1 MASIAVSGVGIRC
14 AGSDDAVAF
23 WKNIK
28 DGRSAVIP
36 VVGLDIDGC
45 ECQVGGQITT
55 LGAEGDERVLQ
66 ILVGVAEEALTESG
80 IDLEAVDLTRV
91 GLCLGQCQ
99 GSLSDENSAHFMH
112 EDVDALAAHFG
123 VTGPRV
129 VVSTACTAGAAAL
142 ALAADRIASGEV
154 DVMIAGGVD
163 GLSSFT
169 WRGFTSLQSLSPQGC
184 AAYSRSNGLVLG
196 EGAGIFVLESMD
208 RVLSQG
214 RTPLAELLG
223 WGFSA
228 DAHHITAP
236 DPTGR
241 GAVLAMQRAVSRAG
255 LKFDDIDYVCGHGT
269 GTQANDRMEVKALRL
284 AFGDRAPEVP
294 LSSIK
299 PSIGHTLGA
308 AGAIEAAASIF
319 ALRDGM
325 LPPTLNFAADVSSD
339 LDFVPNVARPA
350 ALEVVMSNNYAFGG
364 NNSSLVFGR
373 PGRPARP
380 RPAAA
385 AAAAK
390 RAVWVTGIGLAGG
403 LGMGYEAWR
412 EALYAGRTALEP
424 FRTLRPKDCVLTTG
438 AEFPALSHRGVTTAD
453 EWRHLDPLSRLALT
467 VARQA
472 WQDAGLRRLP
482 PAEGTN
488 VALIYGSGTGPLSA
502 IRRFQVSVAEGNPSP
517 GHFPNT
523 VYPAAP
529 GHVCKALA
537 LRGPT
542 MTFTSGG
549 LAGMHAIEYATSL
562 VERGEVDRVLVIA
575 AEELT
580 EWHLEAGGGQRSYL
594 APDRARP
601 FQRGSKGANLGS
613 AGVALVLESADIAQ
627 ARQARRYGTI
637 LATAVGGDTGS
648 SMLPHPRGLRW
659 AAVLRQALDRAGVA
673 REDVGYV
680 SAAANGAIEL
690 DSLETGVMSQVLGR
704 PVAISATKAATGE
717 TIGAGAAVSLVA
729 ALMAVQTGMA
739 PPTAGLDD
747 PVGSGRVRH
756 VIGSPVPLDG
766 PIALV
771 DAFSLGGNYGG
782 IVVGP

>member
-14 AGSDDAVAF
+14 AGGDDAPTF
-23 WKNIK
+23 WKYIR
-28 DGRSAVIP
+28 DGRSAVGP
-36 VVGLDIDGC
+36 VTGLDIDGC
-45 ECQVGGQITT
+45 DCQVGGQIAT
-55 LGAEGDERVLQ
+55 LAVQGDQRVQ
-66 ILVGVAEEALTESG
+66 RILVGVADEALAESG
-80 IDLEAVDLTRV
+80 LDLGTVDPARV
-91 GLCLGQCQ
+91 GVCLGQCQ
-99 GSLSDENSAHFMH
+99 GSLADENSAHFMH
-112 EDVDALAAHFG
+112 EDVDALAAHLG

-142 ALAADRIASGEV
+142 ALAAERIATGEV

-196 EGAGIFVLESMD
+196 EGAGIFVLEPMG
-208 RVLSQG
+208 RVLAQG
-214 RTPLAELLG
+214 RTPVAELLG

-255 LKFDDIDYVCGHGT
+255 VKFDDIDYVCGHGT
-269 GTQANDRMEVKALRL
+269 GTQANDHMEAKALRL
-284 AFGDRAPEVP
+284 AFGERAPDVP

-299 PSIGHTLGA
+299 PTIGHTLGA
-308 AGAIEAAASIF
+308 AGAIEAAASVF

-325 LPPTLNFAADVSSD
+325 LPPTLNFTADEPSD
-339 LDFVPNVARPA
+339 LDFVPNVSRPA
-350 ALEVVMSNNYAFGG
+350 TLDVVMSNNYAFGG

-373 PGRPARP
+373 PGQPARP
-380 RPAAA
+380 TAAPV
-385 AAAAK
+385 K
-390 RAVWVTGIGLAGG
+390 RTVWVTGIGLAGA
-403 LGMGYEAWR
+403 LGMGYDAWR
-412 EALYAGRTALEP
+412 EALYEGRTALAP
-424 FRTLRPKDCVLTTG
+424 FQTLQPKDSVLSYG
-438 AEFPALSHRGVTTAD
+438 AEMPALTSKGVTTPD

-472 WQDAGLRRLP
+472 WQDAGLRRATV
-482 PAEGTN
+482 AEGTN

-502 IRRFQVSVAEGNPSP
+502 IRRFQTSVTEGNPSP
-517 GHFPNT
+517 VHFPNT

-529 GHVCKALA
+529 GHVCKALGV
-537 LRGPT
+537 RGPT

-549 LAGMHAIEYATSL
+549 LAGMHAIEYAVAL
-562 VERGEVDRVLVIA
+562 VERGEVDRAVVIT

-580 EWHLEAGGGQRSYL
+580 EWHLEAGGGQRAYM
-594 APDRARP
+594 APDLARP
-601 FQRGSKGANLGS
+601 FQRASKGSNLGS
-613 AGVALVLESADIAQ
+613 AGVALILESADAAQ

-637 LATAVGGDTGS
+637 LGTAVGGDTGAS
-648 SMLPHPRGLRW
+648 LLPHPRGLRW
-659 AAVLRQALDRAGVA
+659 AAVLQQALDRAGVA
-673 REDVGYV
+673 AADVGYV
-680 SAAANGAIEL
+680 SAAANGAVEL
-690 DSLETGVMSQVLGR
+690 DSLETGVISRVLGR

-717 TIGAGAAVSLVA
+717 TLGPSAAISLVA
-729 ALMAVQTGMA
+729 ALMAIQTGMA
-739 PPTAGLDD
+739 PPTANLDD
-747 PVGSGRVRH
+747 PVGASRVRH
-756 VIGSPVPLDG
+756 VVGEPAPIDG
-766 PIALV
+766 PAALV

>member
-1 MASIAVSGVGIRC
+1 MVPVAVSGVGIRC

-23 WKNIK
+23 WKNIT
-28 DGRSAVIP
+28 DGRSAVRP

-45 ECQVGGQITT
+45 ACQVGGQITT
-55 LGAEGDERVLQ
+55 LAATGDERTVQ
-66 ILVGVAEEALTESG
+66 ILIGATPDSASASVA
-80 IDLEAVDLTRV
+80 DLGSVDPARV
-91 GLCLGQCQ
+91 GLSLGQCQ
-99 GSLSDENSAHFMH
+99 GSLADENSAHFMH

-129 VVSTACTAGAAAL
+129 VISTACTAGAAAL
-142 ALAADRIASGEV
+142 ALAAERIASGEV

-184 AAYSRSNGLVLG
+184 AAYSRSDGLVLG
-196 EGAGIFVLESMD
+196 EGSGIFVLEPLD
-208 RVLSQG
+208 RVLAEG
-214 RTPLAELLG
+214 RTPVAELLG

-255 LKFDDIDYVCGHGT
+255 LELDDIDYVCGHGT
-269 GTQANDRMEVKALRL
+269 GTQANDQMEVKALRL
-284 AFGDRAPEVP
+284 AFGERASSVP

-308 AGAIEAAASIF
+308 AGAIEAAASVF
-319 ALRDGM
+319 ALRDNT
-325 LPPTLNFAADVSSD
+325 LPPTLNFAAETVSD
-339 LDFVPNVARPA
+339 LDFVPNAARTA
-350 ALEVVMSNNYAFGG
+350 ALDVVMSNNYAFGG

-373 PGRPARP
+373 PGRPARTT
-380 RPAAA
+380 PAVP
-385 AAAAK
+385 K
-390 RAVWVTGIGLAGG
+390 REVWVTGIGLAGR

-412 EALYAGRTALEP
+412 EALYEGRTALRP
-424 FRTLRPKDCVLTTG
+424 FETLHPKDSVLTVG
-438 AEFPALSHRGVTTAD
+438 AEFPELSPRGVTTPG
-453 EWRHLDPLSRLALT
+453 EWRQLDPLSRLALT

-472 WQDAGLRRLP
+472 WQDAGLRRLT

-488 VALIYGSGTGPLSA
+488 VAVVYGSGTGPLSA

-529 GHVCKALA
+529 GHVCKALG

-542 MTFTSGG
+542 ITFTSGG
-549 LAGMHAIEYATSL
+549 LAGMHAIEYASAL
-562 VERGEVDRVLVIA
+562 VERGEVDQALVIA

-580 EWHLEAGGGQRSYL
+580 EWHLEAGGDQKAYL

-601 FQRGSKGANLGS
+601 FQRGSKGTNLGS
-613 AGVALVLESADIAQ
+613 AGVALMIESADIAQ
-627 ARQARRYGTI
+627 ARQARHYGTI
-637 LATAVGGDTGS
+637 LGTAVGGDTGAS
-648 SMLPHPRGLRW
+648 VLPDPRGLRW
-659 AAVLRQALDRAGVA
+659 AAVIRQALERAGVSA
-673 REDVGYV
+673 EDVGYV

-690 DSLETGVMSQVLGR
+690 DSIETGVIWRVLGR
-704 PVAISATKAATGE
+704 QVAISATKAATGE
-717 TIGAGAAVSLVA
+717 TLGAGAGIALAA
-729 ALMAVQTGMA
+729 ALMAVRTGQA
-739 PPTAGLDD
+739 PPTAGLQD
-747 PVGSGRVRH
+747 PVGAGRVRH
-756 VIGSPVPLDG
+756 VLDRPAPLDG

-771 DAFSLGGNYGG
+771 DAFSLGGNYGA
-782 IVVGP
+782 IAVGP

>member
-1 MASIAVSGVGIRC
+1 VGIRC
-14 AGSDDAVAF
+14 AGADDAAAF
-23 WKNIK
+23 WKNIR
-28 DGRSAVIP
+28 DGRSSVRP
-36 VVGLDIDGC
+36 VADLDIDGC
-45 ECQVGGQITT
+45 DCQVGGQITT
-55 LGAEGDERVLQ
+55 LTAQGDERVQQ
-66 ILVGVAEEALTESG
+66 ILLGAAQEALTESG
-80 IDLEAVDLTRV
+80 LDLESVDPARV
-91 GLCLGQCQ
+91 GVCLGQCQ
-99 GSLSDENSAHFMH
+99 GSLADEDSAHFMH
-112 EDVDALAAHFG
+112 EDIDALAAHLG

-129 VVSTACTAGAAAL
+129 VVSTACTAGAAAI
-142 ALAADRIASGEV
+142 ALAAERIASGEV

-184 AAYSRSNGLVLG
+184 AAYSRSDGLVLG
-196 EGAGIFVLESMD
+196 EGAGIFVLESLD
-208 RVLSQG
+208 RVLARG
-214 RTPLAELLG
+214 GAPVAELLG

-255 LKFDDIDYVCGHGT
+255 LDFGDIDYVCGHGT
-269 GTQANDRMEVKALRL
+269 GTQANDHMEVKALRL
-284 AFGDRAPEVP
+284 AFGDRAPTVP

-299 PSIGHTLGA
+299 PAIGHTLGA
-308 AGAIEAAASIF
+308 AGAIEAAASVF

-325 LPPTLNFAADVSSD
+325 LPPTINFAAEASSD
-339 LDFVPNVARPA
+339 LDFVPNVSRPA
-350 ALEVVMSNNYAFGG
+350 ALDVVMSNNYAFGG

-373 PGRPARP
+373 PGRPARA
-380 RPAAA
+380 RPAASA
-385 AAAAK
+385 AR
-390 RAVWVTGIGLAGG
+390 RAVWVTGVGLAGA

-412 EALYAGRTALEP
+412 EALYEGRTALEP
-424 FRTLRPKDCVLTTG
+424 FRTLQPKDSVLTTG
-438 AEFPALSHRGVTTAD
+438 AEFPALSPRGVTTPD
-453 EWRHLDPLSRLALT
+453 EWRHLDALSRLALT
-467 VARQA
+467 VGRQA

-502 IRRFQVSVAEGNPSP
+502 IRRFQGSVAKGNPSP

-549 LAGMHAIEYATSL
+549 LAGMHAIEYAAAL
-562 VERGEVDRVLVIA
+562 VERGEVDRALIIA

-613 AGVALVLESADIAQ
+613 AGVALVFEAADVAQ

-637 LATAVGGDTGS
+637 MATAVGGDTGAS
-648 SMLPHPRGLRW
+648 LLPHPRGLRW
-659 AAVLRQALDRAGVA
+659 AAVMREALDRAGVTPQ
-673 REDVGYV
+673 DVGYV

-690 DSLETGVMSQVLGR
+690 DSLETGVMSRVLGR

-717 TIGAGAAVSLVA
+717 TLGAGAAVSLAA
-729 ALMAVQTGMA
+729 ALMAVSTGMA
-739 PPTAGLDD
+739 PPTSGLDD
-747 PVGSGRVRH
+747 PIGASRVRH
-756 VIGSPVPLDG
+756 VMGRPASLDG

>member
-1 MASIAVSGVGIRC
+1 MAAIAVSGVGIRC

-23 WKNIK
+23 WKNIR
-28 DGRSAVIP
+28 DGRSTVGP

-45 ECQVGGQITT
+45 DCQVGGQITT
-55 LGAEGDERVLQ
+55 LTAEGDARVLQ
-66 ILVGVAEEALTESG
+66 ILVGAAEEALTESG
-80 IDLEAVDLTRV
+80 LDLAAVDPARV

-99 GSLSDENSAHFMH
+99 GSLADENSAHFMH
-112 EDVDALAAHFG
+112 EDVDALAAYFG

-208 RVLSQG
+208 RMLAQG

-241 GAVLAMQRAVSRAG
+241 GAVLAMQRAVARAG
-255 LKFDDIDYVCGHGT
+255 LELADIDYVCGHGT
-269 GTQANDRMEVKALRL
+269 GTQANDHMEVKALRL
-284 AFGDRAPEVP
+284 AFGDRAPAVP

-319 ALRDGM
+319 ALRDGV
-325 LPPTLNFAADVSSD
+325 LPPTVNFAADVSSD
-339 LDFVPNVARPA
+339 LDFVPNVSRPA
-350 ALEVVMSNNYAFGG
+350 DLEVVMSNNYAFGG

-373 PGRPARP
+373 PGRPARSA
-380 RPAAA
+380 PAAP
-385 AAAAK
+385 K

-412 EALYAGRTALEP
+412 EALYEGRTALEP
-424 FRTLRPKDCVLTTG
+424 FRTLQPKDSVLTIG
-438 AEFPALSHRGVTTAD
+438 AEFPALSPRGVTTPD

-502 IRRFQVSVAEGNPSP
+502 IRRFQASVAEGNPSP

-549 LAGMHAIEYATSL
+549 LAGMHAIEYAAAL
-562 VERGEVDRVLVIA
+562 VERGEVDRALVIA

-594 APDRARP
+594 APDLARP

-613 AGVALVLESADIAQ
+613 AGVALVLEAAEVAQ

-637 LATAVGGDTGS
+637 LATAVGGDTGA

-659 AAVLRQALDRAGVA
+659 AAVLSQALDRAGVA
-673 REDVGYV
+673 AEDVGYV

-690 DSLETGVMSQVLGR
+690 DSLETGVMSRVLGR

-717 TIGAGAAVSLVA
+717 TLGAGAAVSLAA

-747 PVGSGRVRH
+747 PVGAGRVRH
-756 VIGSPVPLDG
+756 VIGGPVSLDG